1 MGKKPE
7 TKEVRTPR
15 VHAFRVLQSVGCFV
29 MDMPEKGPA
38 REVWRGRMT
47 KLTVSLKKAPDTEVP
62 EILSQ
67 AVTMLGQLA
76 ANSVLARG
84 WLSMAVNPDH
94 KTVYVHGQEGKETH
108 EKRTRVCVQ

>member
-1 MGKKPE
+1 MGRRLG

-29 MDMPEKGPA
+29 MDMPENDPA
-38 REVWRGRMT
+38 RGVWRDRVT
-47 KLTVSLKKAPDTEVP
+47 NLTVSLRQAPD
-62 EILSQ
+62 ILSE
-67 AVTMLGQLA
+67 AVKLLGQLA

-94 KTVYVHGQEGKETH
+94 KTVYVHGQEGRETH
-108 EKRTRVCVQ
+108 EKRARVCVQ